1 MRRLIPRWRKMTW
14 VLLIWT
20 AIFAVWIVGGV
31 NDASGHTHA
40 YCVAHASQFL
50 SVKDCETASDAGTA
64 IGATLVFILWFLGFV
79 VLGLVWLM
87 SRPKRRTCP
96 HCGTDVKKGRTT
108 CPSCAYDFV
117 TRQAGVGSSSP
128 AAP

>member
-1 MRRLIPRWRKMTW
+1 MRRLVPRWRKMTW

-20 AIFAVWIVGGV
+20 AIFATWIVSGV
-31 NDASGHTHA
+31 NDA
-40 YCVAHASQFL
+40 
-50 SVKDCETASDAGTA
+50 AGTA

-117 TRQAGVGSSSP
+117 TRQAGIGRSSA